1 MFTGTNANLAPQ
13 RRHQRA
19 LRSRSLII
27 VSTLLVF
34 IACAPAAFGQ
44 MGYSVTYS
52 DTWVDSSSTSM
63 GYVVGSG
70 ITTDSYNTYNHRYW
84 VKPTITSPSGRTA
97 TGTSY
102 TSSSYARLDVSL
114 SWDYR
119 TDFGLYTISTTHS
132 MTCPYIFGVVSST
145 TGTGIT
151 VGASTVVFQNSGT
164 RDSSN
169 RCIMNLIS
177 PCNVVCT
184 GRGQTND
191 PACPNYAI
199 WIEPW
204 YRFGQGNYICM
215 GFFGLD
221 KRIIS
226 EFRQECRQDPQ

>member
-1 MFTGTNANLAPQ
+1 MFTGINANLAPQ
-13 RRHQRA
+13 RPNQRA
-19 LRSRSLII
+19 SRSKSLII
-27 VSTLLVF
+27 VSALLVL
-34 IACAPAAFGQ
+34 IVCAPAAFGQ
-44 MGYSVTYS
+44 MGSSVTYS
-52 DTWVDSSSTSM
+52 DTWVDSSSTTT
-63 GYVVGSG
+63 GYIYGSG

-119 TDFGLYTISTTHS
+119 TDLGLYTTSTTHS

-151 VGASTVVFQNSGT
+151 LGTSTVVFENSGT

-184 GRGQTND
+184 GRKQAND
-191 PACPNYAI
+191 PLCPNYAI

-204 YRFGQGNYICM
+204 YRFGEGNYFCL

-221 KRIIS
+221 KRITAQ
-226 EFRQECRQDPQ
+226 FRQECRQDP

>member
-1 MFTGTNANLAPQ
+1 
-13 RRHQRA
+13 
-19 LRSRSLII
+19 
-27 VSTLLVF
+27 
-34 IACAPAAFGQ
+34 
-44 MGYSVTYS
+44 MGSSVTYS
-52 DTWVDSSSTSM
+52 DTWVDSSSTST

-119 TDFGLYTISTTHS
+119 TDLGLYTISTTHS

-151 VGASTVVFQNSGT
+151 LGTSTVVFENSGT

-169 RCIMNLIS
+169 RCIMNLIN
-177 PCNVVCT
+177 NVVCT
-184 GRGQTND
+184 GRKQAND
-191 PACPNYAI
+191 PLCPNYAI

-204 YRFGQGNYICM
+204 YRFGEGNYFCL
-215 GFFGLD
+215 GFFMLTFVRDGATVVYARRWFDWIGLFAST
-221 KRIIS
+221 IIFIFLCFFAVWPYRRHS
-226 EFRQECRQDPQ
+226 SSA